1 MSRARRFGLRA
12 RVATGFAA
20 TGLLVALAVALA
32 SYVLTR
38 RYLLDQRED
47 AATAQAYVHARL
59 ARSALRAGDADVAAL
74 MAGIDGGSA
83 SDAALRYRGQWYATV
98 IGGADAVPR
107 DLVRVVGDGHAGV
120 QRVAGP
126 GGRPHLAVGV
136 PVRAVDAEWYELF
149 PLGDVDRTLSL
160 LARSSTVAA
169 VGAALAAGGLG
180 WAAAGRAV
188 RPLAPF
194 GEAAGRVAGGDLATR
209 LPVPPDPDLRPLVVA
224 FNDMAAALEARVE
237 REIRFTADVT
247 HELRSPLAAVRASVD
262 VLQRRR
268 ATLTPDAAAVLDV
281 LSQRVAGFERTVVD
295 LLDIARTDAGTADV
309 HAEPVELAPLVR
321 ELVAEHAP
329 HARVVVGGDGAPAA
343 VVADRRRI
351 AQSLA
356 NVMVNAATYAGGTTA
371 VTVEAGPDGGAR
383 ILLDDRG
390 PGVAPEERDAVFGRF
405 ARGSAGI
412 EAGGATGTGLGLAL
426 VEEHVRLHGGR
437 VWVEDAPGGG
447 ARFVIELPGRRG

>member
-1 MSRARRFGLRA
+1 MSRARRFGLRG

-20 TGLLVALAVALA
+20 TGLLVALAVALT
-32 SYVLTR
+32 SYVLAR

-59 ARSALRAGDADVAAL
+59 VRSALRAGEADVVAL
-74 MAGIDGGSA
+74 MAGIDGGNA

-98 IGGADAVPR
+98 IGGADAVPG
-107 DLVRVVGDGHAGV
+107 DLVRVVGDGHAAV
-120 QRVAGP
+120 QRVAGSD
-126 GGRPHLAVGV
+126 GRPRLAVGV
-136 PVRAVDAEWYELF
+136 PVSAVGAEWYELF
-149 PLGDVDRTLSL
+149 PLDDVDHTLSL

-169 VGAALAAGGLG
+169 VGAALVAGGLG
-180 WAAAGRAV
+180 WAAAGRVV

-194 GEAAGRVAGGDLATR
+194 GEAAARVAGGDLATR

-247 HELRSPLAAVRASVD
+247 HELRSPLAAIRASVD

-329 HARVVVGGDGAPAA
+329 SAQVVVGDGAPAA

-371 VTVEAGPDGGAR
+371 VTVEGGPDGGAR
-383 ILLDDRG
+383 ILLDDQG
-390 PGVAPEERDAVFGRF
+390 PGVPPEERDAVFGRF

-447 ARFVIELPGRRG
+447 ARFVIELPGRRE